1 MPDRSRE
8 LFQQAL
14 ALIPGGVNS
23 PVRAFKAVGGDPLFL
38 ARGKG
43 CRVWDVD
50 GKEYIDYV
58 GSWGPLIL
66 GHCREEVL
74 AAVREAMEYGTSFGA
89 PTEAEVELARLVT
102 EAVPSVR
109 KVRMVNSGTEA
120 TLSAIRLARGATG
133 RDLIV
138 KAEGCYHGHVDALL
152 VSAGSGV
159 ATLGIPGTPGIPKET
174 AAQTLVVPYNDTAA
188 LEKVFQRHGEQIAA
202 LILEPV
208 AGNMG
213 VVVPERSYLAAART
227 ITRHTG
233 SVLILDE
240 VMTGFR
246 VAFGGA
252 QSLFGIDPDLTT
264 LGKII
269 GGGLP
274 VGAYGGREDLMD
286 RVAPSGP
293 VYQAGTLS
301 GNPLAMRA
309 GLATLKLLRTLD
321 PYPRLE
327 ALGRRFAEGLRSA
340 AGDSGIPLTVNACG
354 SMLTPFFTKG
364 PVTDFAS
371 ASRSDT
377 TRYAAFFRGMLERGV
392 YLPPAQYEALF
403 LSAAHGESDLDAT
416 VEAARQTFG
425 NLAA

>member
-1 MPDRSRE
+1 MPTRSRE

-14 ALIPGGVNS
+14 GLIPGGVNS
-23 PVRAFKAVGGDPLFL
+23 PVRAFKAVGGDPIFL

-43 CRVWDVD
+43 SRIWDVD
-50 GKEYIDYV
+50 GREYIDFV

-66 GHCREEVL
+66 GHAHVDVL
-74 AAVREAMEYGTSFGA
+74 AAMKEAMEHGTSFGA
-89 PTEAEVELARLVT
+89 PTEAEVEMAREIT
-102 EAVPSVR
+102 RAIPSIK

-120 TLSAIRLARGATG
+120 TLSAIRVARGATG
-133 RDLIV
+133 RDLVV

-159 ATLGIPGTPGIPKET
+159 ATLGIPGTPGIPKEV
-174 AAQTLVVPYNDTAA
+174 AAQTLVVPYNDSEG
-188 LEKVFQRHGEQIAA
+188 LRQVFERHGERIAA

-213 VVVPERSYLAAART
+213 VVVPARSYLETARDV
-227 ITRHTG
+227 TRQSG
-233 SVLILDE
+233 SLLILDE

-246 VAFGGA
+246 VAYGGA
-252 QSLFGIDPDLTT
+252 QSLFGIEPDLTT

-286 RVAPSGP
+286 RVAPAGP
-293 VYQAGTLS
+293 IYQAGTLS

-309 GLATLKLLRTLD
+309 GLATLRLLKQLN

-327 ALGRRFAEGLRSA
+327 SLGRLLADGLLSA
-340 AGDSGIPLTVNACG
+340 AREAGIPLSVNFCG
-354 SMLTPFFTKG
+354 SMLTPFFTVGARGRFRHGQPVRHHPLCHLFQENAGAWLLSAPG
-364 PVTDFAS
+364 PV
-371 ASRSDT
+371 
-377 TRYAAFFRGMLERGV
+377 
-392 YLPPAQYEALF
+392 
-403 LSAAHGESDLDAT
+403 
-416 VEAARQTFG
+416 
-425 NLAA
+425 